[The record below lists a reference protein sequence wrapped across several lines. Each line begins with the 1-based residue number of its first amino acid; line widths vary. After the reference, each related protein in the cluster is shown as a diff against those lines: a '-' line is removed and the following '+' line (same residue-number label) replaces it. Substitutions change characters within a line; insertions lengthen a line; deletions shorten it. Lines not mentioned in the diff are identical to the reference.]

1 MPSRLALRI
10 YLIGLVQFLVV
21 FAAMEAT
28 KAIERRSIPP
38 FGSKLARYVAEDL
51 ARVYDDPP
59 AFDRELERASTTLEW
74 TIEIRDGDR
83 VVAKKTPPNLRPEQT
98 VPFRRGTVPLA
109 ASGGKAL
116 TLAYE
121 VHPPGPP
128 PGMRYPTLVGLVLLV
143 AGVASFL
150 AARSVTRPLAE
161 LTAATRAF
169 GGGRLDARAKMKR
182 ADEIGEVAS
191 AFDDMADRVARLL
204 LAERELLANVSHE
217 LRTPLARI
225 RVALD
230 LANEAEPSVAVESLA
245 GIAED
250 LAELERIVD
259 DVLAAAR
266 LAHQDGSPASSS
278 FPVRREAIPMTPLVD
293 KSVAKFRSQH
303 PGRRLSVELD
313 RDLPI
318 VEGDPILVRRVIDN
332 LLDNAHKYSNGAD
345 DPIAVRATSDA
356 EAVLVEV
363 KDRGV
368 GIAPSDLERVFE
380 PFYRSDRSRTRATG
394 GLGLGLALVKR
405 VVDAHG
411 GTIAIE
417 SELGVGTA
425 VRVRLPTSRDSTIHV
440 ATSREA
446 RVDLSSS

>member
-38 FGSKLARYVAEDL
+38 FGTKQARFVAEDL
-51 ARVYDDPP
+51 ARVYDDPA
-59 AFDRELERASTTLEW
+59 AFDRELERASRTLDW
-74 TIEIRDGDR
+74 TVEVREGDR
-83 VVAKKTPPNLRPEQT
+83 VVARKTPPNLRPDQT
-98 VPFRRGTVPLA
+98 PFRRGNVPIA
-109 ASGGKAL
+109 APGGRTA

-121 VHPPGPP
+121 VHPPGPL

-143 AGVASFL
+143 AGIASFL

-161 LTAATRAF
+161 LTATTRAF
-169 GGGRLDARAKMKR
+169 GRGKLDARAKMAR

-230 LANEAEPSVAVESLA
+230 LANEAEPAVAVESL
-245 GIAED
+245 GDIAED

-266 LAHQDGSPASSS
+266 LAHEDGSPASSS
-278 FPVRREAIPMTPLVD
+278 FPVRTEVIPMNALLD
-293 KSVAKFRSQH
+293 KSVSKFKSQH
-303 PGRRLSVELD
+303 PARKLSVEVD
-313 RDLPI
+313 GDLPA
-318 VEGDPILVRRVIDN
+318 VQGDPILVRRVIDN
-332 LLDNAHKYSNGAD
+332 LLDNAHKYSKGGD
-345 DPIAVRATSDA
+345 DRIDVRATTEG
-356 EAVLVEV
+356 EAILVEV

-368 GIAPSDLERVFE
+368 GIARADLDRVFE
-380 PFYRSDRSRTRATG
+380 PFFRADRSRTRTTG

-411 GTIAIE
+411 GTIDIE
-417 SELGVGTA
+417 SEVAVGTC
-425 VRVRLPTSRDSTIHV
+425 VRVRLPAERR
-440 ATSREA
+440 A
-446 RVDLSSS
+446 

>member
-28 KAIERRSIPP
+28 KAIERRSFPP

-51 ARVYDDPP
+51 ARVYDDPA
-59 AFDRELERASTTLEW
+59 AFDAELERASRTLEW
-74 TIEIRDGDR
+74 TIEVREGDR
-83 VVAKKTPPNLRPEQT
+83 VVAKKSPPSLRPEQLA
-98 VPFRRGTVPLA
+98 PFRKGTVPLA
-109 ASGGKAL
+109 VPGGRTA

-128 PGMRYPTLVGLVLLV
+128 PGMRYPTLVGLVVLV
-143 AGVASFL
+143 VGIASFL
-150 AARSVTRPLAE
+150 AARSVTRPLAQ
-161 LTAATRAF
+161 LTEATRAF
-169 GGGRLDARAKMKR
+169 GRGKLDARSKMTR
-182 ADEIGEVAS
+182 ADEIGEVS
-191 AFDDMADRVARLL
+191 KAFDDMADRVARLL

-266 LAHQDGSPASSS
+266 FAHEDGSPASSS
-278 FPVRREAIPMTPLVD
+278 FPVRRETIPMTALLD
-293 KSVAKFRSQH
+293 KSVTRFKSQH
-303 PGRRLSVELD
+303 PGRRLSVD
-313 RDLPI
+313 VDQDLPF
-318 VEGDPILVRRVIDN
+318 VQGDPILVRRVIDN
-332 LLDNAHKYSNGAD
+332 LLDNAHKYSKGGD
-345 DPIAVRATSDA
+345 DPIDVRASTDGGA
-356 EAVLVEV
+356 IVVEV
-363 KDRGV
+363 KDHGV
-368 GIAPSDLERVFE
+368 GIARGDLDRVFE
-380 PFYRSDRSRTRATG
+380 PFFRSDRSRTRATG
-394 GLGLGLALVKR
+394 GLGLGLALAKR

-411 GTIAIE
+411 GGIAID
-417 SELGVGTA
+417 SELGVGTV
-425 VRVRLPTSRDSTIHV
+425 VRVRLPV
-440 ATSREA
+440 ARS
-446 RVDLSSS
+446 V